1 LPVIG
6 FVEIS
11 YFNDSAFLLRHIVFF
26 VIVRRPS
33 DALAIS

>member
-26 VIVRRPS
+26 VIVRRLS